1 MIGQYIVDISYK
13 QADIVGKNNRCAKI
27 WKYLLHSS
35 LQVPENSNA
44 IYELNI
50 AKRHF
55 PVEKCN
61 RKYGCIYVIVP
72 QPGAGEYISRF
83 GEVENLRYFWR
94 RKIDLQLKYFYWN
107 KFSTFPLEKSIE
119 WLAAA
124 AGFKFGWIST
134 EAGIGQ
140 SWTNFCAWIFA
151 RPSIYRLTAE
161 ETPGLRHEMW

>member
-1 MIGQYIVDISYK
+1 M
-13 QADIVGKNNRCAKI
+13 NNECARNVSI
-27 WKYLLHSS
+27 LVKYLLHSS
-35 LQVPENSNA
+35 FQVPENSNA

-61 RKYGCIYVIVP
+61 RKYRWIYVTVP
-72 QPGAGEYISRF
+72 QSGAGEYISRF

-134 EAGIGQ
+134 SAANWLIGEVLQ
-140 SWTNFCAWIFA
+140 SRR
-151 RPSIYRLTAE
+151 RPQLGPSPGWKRLLALSH
-161 ETPGLRHEMW
+161 LRHY

>member
-1 MIGQYIVDISYK
+1 MNLRHR
-13 QADIVGKNNRCAKI
+13 AAARC
-27 WKYLLHSS
+27 W
-35 LQVPENSNA
+35 
-44 IYELNI
+44 
-50 AKRHF
+50 
-55 PVEKCN
+55 C
-61 RKYGCIYVIVP
+61 
-72 QPGAGEYISRF
+72 EYISRF

-161 ETPGLRHEMW
+161 ETPGLRHEMWYSSHNDSVPGMEGLNFQDTLIPRLVSSSVMSFVPLKCLWFFTSWLHVHSVQRAE